1 MYQYSYLVEQVE
13 VLLSQFEWKSRDSP
27 TETRLTDRYRSTDSL
42 SFVTPANFPRVV
54 TVRRMANDITYTMY
68 AALPIHYVYNL
79 WCVRACACVRVCVQ
93 GLKMRQVRQLC
104 LDQLKAMSN
113 EVILDCVEPQKP
125 QESLNVD
132 AAVLELLGPSNTAS
146 EGNKTSSTVDNSDVG
161 TVKVGGGESGVG
173 GEQSGDVKESSD
185 ISGRELQSEEGS
197 PTQTVECDT
206 TTSDIS
212 REDAEHISRGDS
224 GKEDITSREDFD
236 KDHTSRDREREEGHS
251 GISKEGSGRRDS
263 SKERGEIVKDGT
275 SRGDTSRGDET
286 REEDAMEEVAES
298 EGESSSGSDLE
309 DFWLCDFPEEVSE
322 WARLQEIEF
331 RRRALEAEL
340 RRRGEGGEG
349 VKGMSVGGCEG
360 DKVDKSEAIELQ
372 LRQRAL
378 QSLLA
383 KKQELQK

>member
-1 MYQYSYLVEQVE
+1 MLVQKVRKFQKIENTQASLLCMVIFYLVEQLE
-13 VLLSQFEWKSRDSP
+13 VLLSQFEWNSRDSP
-27 TETRLTDRYRSTDSL
+27 TETETRLTDRYRSTDSL

-54 TVRRMANDITYTMY
+54 TV
-68 AALPIHYVYNL
+68 
-79 WCVRACACVRVCVQ
+79 
-93 GLKMRQVRQLC
+93 
-104 LDQLKAMSN
+104 SN

-263 SKERGEIVKDGT
+263 SKERGEIDKDGT
-275 SRGDTSRGDET
+275 SRRDTSRGDET